1 MNNLFNNKSK
11 LKLPSIKLVIK
22 KNIFNKK
29 KLLKFNES
37 QSPFDSSINK
47 IIFSNEN
54 KKKNNIFQQYE
65 NIKTQAL
72 AQYNPYSTNTE
83 FFKINLK
90 NKVKIFSYNKKG
102 FQQKNNSLK
111 YIYKSPEA
119 NEDLRRYTN
128 NSSSFRIFNGQD
140 NIYQSYTIKKLK
152 KLEKPIILQSPRHIE
167 NMSSSK
173 FFNNNNIFYNI
184 NTHKNYFNNNNFN
197 YQNENSKL
205 FIKIPPIDLSEFV
218 DKSNESDLELRD
230 KVDIKILE
238 NEKLRERIRISLLQD
253 INHDKKNNKLYLDF
267 LKPLNHYI
275 DFYQDIYIIPHIK
288 NNFAFTKPIKDIEM
302 LSHKLCDKNLFHKQ
316 IVLTMNRISIIREQ
330 LIKQKEIDLKK
341 MIEEEKDMKMALI
354 FNNLEEG
361 KVNQYEKK
369 YEKYEL
375 QDSFEKCTNH
385 QVISF
390 ADKKIRECIFTKN
403 FYKNK

>member
-1 MNNLFNNKSK
+1 MNKLINNKSK
-11 LKLPSIKLVIK
+11 LKLPSIKLVLK

-37 QSPFDSSINK
+37 QSPFDNSINK

-65 NIKTQAL
+65 NLKAQAQ
-72 AQYNPYSTNTE
+72 AQYNPYNTNTE

-90 NKVKIFSYNKKG
+90 NKAKIFSYNKKG

-111 YIYKSPEA
+111 YIYKSPES

-173 FFNNNNIFYNI
+173 FFSNNNIFYNI
-184 NTHKNYFNNNNFN
+184 NTHKNYFNNNIFN
-197 YQNENSKL
+197 YQKENSKL

-238 NEKLRERIRISLLQD
+238 NEKLREKIRISLLQD
-253 INHDKKNNKLYLDF
+253 INHDKKDNKLYLDF
-267 LKPLNHYI
+267 LKPINHYI
-275 DFYQDIYIIPHIK
+275 DYYQDIYIIPHIK
-288 NNFAFTKPIKDIEM
+288 NNFAFTKPIKDIEI

-330 LIKQKEIDLKK
+330 LIKQKEIAQKK

-361 KVNQYEKK
+361 KVNLYETK